1 MLAALGAL
9 GAARLQPTQAATQ
22 LECATCGAAGAVCPH
37 LKGCCE
43 GLVCA
48 TSHINPTY
56 GVCIT
61 GEGEHLAVTTQLVVP
76 ASDGGMAQMA
86 AELVEA
92 EEAAA
97 AAETVL
103 AEQATAKD
111 SRRSIRLSRCGM
123 DKAGVRPMV
132 AARRPRC

>member
-1 MLAALGAL
+1 MF
-9 GAARLQPTQAATQ
+9 
-22 LECATCGAAGAVCPH
+22 
-37 LKGCCE
+37 KGCCS
-43 GLVCA
+43 GLICT
-48 TSHINPTY
+48 TSHINPNY
-56 GVCIT
+56 GVCIP
-61 GEGEHLAVTTQLVVP
+61 GEGEHLAVTTRLVVP

-111 SRRSIRLSRCGM
+111 SRRSTCLSRCGM
-123 DKAGVRPMV
+123 DKAGARPMV
-132 AARRPRC
+132 AARRPRY